1 MTGHY
6 EIVIGLGIYD
16 VNLIDNK
23 AKITWEKGESGLV
36 FKKKLDG
43 SFIMNRATNET
54 CYDAIKAMTH
64 CDTAALR
71 ITQPD
76 NTTFTV
82 VSVFNKRDIS
92 YNDDKCQV
100 TIKPRYYDPN
110 NIDAVIT
117 KDLNIINDAFDTHNI
132 KYNSNL
138 KYEFV
143 TYYDAFLPCGDLV
156 YNPVSMM
163 WTSSV
168 DNRIPETK
176 NYNDAYTTNNYES
189 DSWTFYSQKNVG
201 GVDID
206 GTIYFSVTTT
216 WFREVK
222 YVAKAVDP
230 NQTPPPKGTSAF
242 PFVYVLTLTINGQLY
257 NKYVRAVDILVGRD
271 ITNGYPEYN
280 YETYIYWNLTSYYG
294 SSARTLT
301 RARRLNDI
309 LEYFKTE
316 FGCTTLS
323 SQFFKDASNP
333 MSGEDLRYLMIMQ
346 KSDAIYVDGLETSDP
361 ATKGIITFQQLME
374 QLWAMFQVTWLVQ
387 DDILYIEHIKYFRN
401 NFSYLTNTTVGI
413 DLTTVYPTA
422 LVGTHAYKYEQ
433 SIPLRE
439 KFSFMESWNLDFVG
453 TDINYTNCLEEGS
466 TIDYSASMITTDI
479 DPTYLDSYASKD
491 GFVIFHCSFRV
502 VNQGGLFWN
511 EINVIDEIGKLSNTS
526 IPNGH
531 LSFANLHDAYWRSNR
546 YLDTGMMNNVAVTF
560 SDTLR
565 KLKKQM
571 PIRFPYCVEDFELY
585 LNDLVRTTMGDGEIE
600 TAEYTIKD
608 GYIQIELAYL

>member
-117 KDLNIINDAFDTHNI
+117 KDLNIINDAFDVYTVQYETLSMFEYITYTKANVFCNDLVWDINTLQWYSTTHSWIPVLKIFNNAEI
-132 KYNSNL
+132 SNQVNNSN
-138 KYEFV
+138 
-143 TYYDAFLPCGDLV
+143 
-156 YNPVSMM
+156 
-163 WTSSV
+163 WT
-168 DNRIPETK
+168 
-176 NYNDAYTTNNYES
+176 
-189 DSWTFYSQKNVG
+189 
-201 GVDID
+201 
-206 GTIYFSVTTT
+206 YFSQTNTKVDQTTDDPIFNISTT
-216 WFREVK
+216 WFREIR
-222 YVAKAVDP
+222 YVPKAIDP
-230 NQTPPPKGTSAF
+230 LHDKVFPDDASFYDFAYLQT
-242 PFVYVLTLTINGQLY
+242 VTINGQLY
-257 NKYVRAVDILVGRD
+257 NKYTRYVDSLVATD
-271 ITNGYPEYN
+271 LMDEPLLNNHSLIDFS
-280 YETYIYWNLTSYYG
+280 LTSYFG
-294 SSARTLT
+294 STSTRTLT
-301 RARRLNDI
+301 RARRLIDI
-309 LEYFKTE
+309 LYYFKTE

-323 SQFFKDASNP
+323 SHFFKDAINP
-333 MSGEDLRYLMIMQ
+333 ISGVDLRYLMIMQ
-346 KSDAIYVDGLETSDP
+346 KSDAIYVDGSETSDP

-422 LVGTHAYKYEQ
+422 LVGTHAYDYEK

-439 KFSFMESWNLDFVG
+439 KFSFMESWNVDFVG
-453 TDINYTNCLEEGS
+453 TDINYTNCLEDGE
-466 TIDYSASMITTDI
+466 TVDYSASLITTDI
-479 DPTYLDSYASKD
+479 DPLYLDSQASRD
-491 GFVIFHCSFRV
+491 GFVLLHCNDGYF
-502 VNQGGLFWN
+502 
-511 EINVIDEIGKLSNTS
+511 VITTIGKLTTMS
-526 IPNGH
+526 ISNGH
-531 LSFANLHDAYWRSNR
+531 LSWANLHDAYWRSNR

-560 SDTLR
+560 PDTLR

-585 LNDLVRTTMGDGEIE
+585 INDLVRTTMGDGEIE
-600 TAEYTIKD
+600 TAEYAIKD